1 MSSGDTSVRTDPCD
15 VAALNTTVSRIL
27 AGTESPRCSGRES
40 PHPNGRTFDMDA
52 FSETLARIQRTSLVV
67 GDAE

>member
-1 MSSGDTSVRTDPCD
+1 MSSGDKSIRTDSCD
-15 VAALNTTVSRIL
+15 VTALNTTATRIL

-52 FSETLARIQRTSLVV
+52 FSETLARIQKTSLVG